1 MRSKTDDLEELL
13 QQNLKL
19 RRDLVAEVA
28 RANKPRRVTGWGV
41 VYWVGLVVIPILIS
55 AGLALSSATL
65 CLGTNGHHGGVLT
78 ATAFWLPRQ
87 KWRRMPTEF
96 DPDDL
101 KAQLAKLD
109 DYEIE
114 RRIERKMWEGDRLR
128 VAQKVL
134 KERIRSR
141 TSANQTPQLLWEL
154 AAILGALIISLG

>member
-1 MRSKTDDLEELL
+1 M
-13 QQNLKL
+13 
-19 RRDLVAEVA
+19 A
-28 RANKPRRVTGWGV
+28 
-41 VYWVGLVVIPILIS
+41 
-55 AGLALSSATL
+55 
-65 CLGTNGHHGGVLT
+65 
-78 ATAFWLPRQ
+78 
-87 KWRRMPTEF
+87 TEF

-114 RRIERKMWEGDRLR
+114 RRIERKMWEGDRLT

-154 AAILGALIISLG
+154 AAIFGALIISLGFVLYAIRDRIF

>member
-1 MRSKTDDLEELL
+1 M
-13 QQNLKL
+13 
-19 RRDLVAEVA
+19 A
-28 RANKPRRVTGWGV
+28 
-41 VYWVGLVVIPILIS
+41 
-55 AGLALSSATL
+55 
-65 CLGTNGHHGGVLT
+65 
-78 ATAFWLPRQ
+78 
-87 KWRRMPTEF
+87 TEF

-134 KERIRSR
+134 KEGIRSR

-154 AAILGALIISLG
+154 AAIFGALIISLGFVLYALRDRIF

>member
-1 MRSKTDDLEELL
+1 
-13 QQNLKL
+13 
-19 RRDLVAEVA
+19 
-28 RANKPRRVTGWGV
+28 
-41 VYWVGLVVIPILIS
+41 
-55 AGLALSSATL
+55 
-65 CLGTNGHHGGVLT
+65 
-78 ATAFWLPRQ
+78 
-87 KWRRMPTEF
+87 MPTEF

-141 TSANQTPQLLWEL
+141 TSANQRPQLLWEL
-154 AAILGALIISLG
+154 AAILGALIISLGFVLYAIRDRIF

>member
-1 MRSKTDDLEELL
+1 M
-13 QQNLKL
+13 
-19 RRDLVAEVA
+19 A
-28 RANKPRRVTGWGV
+28 
-41 VYWVGLVVIPILIS
+41 
-55 AGLALSSATL
+55 
-65 CLGTNGHHGGVLT
+65 
-78 ATAFWLPRQ
+78 
-87 KWRRMPTEF
+87 TEF

-128 VAQKVL
+128 LAQKVL

-154 AAILGALIISLG
+154 GAIFGALIISLGFVLYAIRDRIF

>member
-1 MRSKTDDLEELL
+1 M
-13 QQNLKL
+13 
-19 RRDLVAEVA
+19 A
-28 RANKPRRVTGWGV
+28 
-41 VYWVGLVVIPILIS
+41 
-55 AGLALSSATL
+55 
-65 CLGTNGHHGGVLT
+65 
-78 ATAFWLPRQ
+78 
-87 KWRRMPTEF
+87 TEF

-101 KAQLAKLD
+101 KAQLAKFD

-154 AAILGALIISLG
+154 AAIFGALIISLGFVLYAIRDRIF

>member
-1 MRSKTDDLEELL
+1 MAS
-13 QQNLKL
+13 
-19 RRDLVAEVA
+19 EVMMMA
-28 RANKPRRVTGWGV
+28 
-41 VYWVGLVVIPILIS
+41 
-55 AGLALSSATL
+55 
-65 CLGTNGHHGGVLT
+65 
-78 ATAFWLPRQ
+78 
-87 KWRRMPTEF
+87 TEF

-114 RRIERKMWEGDRLR
+114 RRIERKMREGDRLR

-154 AAILGALIISLG
+154 AAIFGALIISLGFVLYAIRDRIF

>member
-1 MRSKTDDLEELL
+1 M
-13 QQNLKL
+13 
-19 RRDLVAEVA
+19 A
-28 RANKPRRVTGWGV
+28 
-41 VYWVGLVVIPILIS
+41 
-55 AGLALSSATL
+55 
-65 CLGTNGHHGGVLT
+65 
-78 ATAFWLPRQ
+78 
-87 KWRRMPTEF
+87 TEF

-114 RRIERKMWEGDRLR
+114 RRSERKMWEGDRLR

-154 AAILGALIISLG
+154 AAIFGALIISLGFVLYAIRDRIF